1 MRGELLSAGGLLLGV
16 GVIAA
21 AQVAGGGDLR
31 TLAQPVALFVVFG
44 GTAAA
49 LVVSFPWRSL
59 RHAVLAAFRVF
70 RHPPA
75 PPDVL
80 VPTFLRF
87 AQKARRDGL
96 MALESEI
103 DVTSDGF
110 LARALS
116 VTVSGL
122 PPDLVRQTLEID
134 SRSSADRDEEMAEV
148 FDAAAGYAPTLGI
161 VGAVIG
167 LMGVMG
173 HLSSAGGVGSGIAAA
188 FVATIYGVGAA
199 NLIFLPLATRL
210 RVRAR
215 VEALRREL
223 MIDGILALH
232 DRLHPSLLEDR
243 LTGFLRP
250 STALGPGRAPEQ
262 KQATAA

>member
-1 MRGELLSAGGLLLGV
+1 MRGELLSAGGLLIGV

-21 AQVAGGGDLR
+21 AQVAAGGDLG

-49 LVVSFPWRSL
+49 LAVSFPWRSL
-59 RHAVLAAFRVF
+59 RHAVVAAFRAF
-70 RHPPA
+70 RNPPA
-75 PPDVL
+75 PPDAL
-80 VPTFLRF
+80 VPTLLRF

-96 MALESEI
+96 MALEPEI
-103 DVTSDGF
+103 DVASDGF

-134 SRSSADRDEEMAEV
+134 SRSSSDRDEELAEV

-167 LMGVMG
+167 LMSVMRQ
-173 HLSSAGGVGSGIAAA
+173 LSSADVGGGIAAA

-232 DRLHPSLLEDR
+232 ERLHPSLLEER
-243 LTGFLRP
+243 LTGFIRP
-250 STALGPGRAPEQ
+250 SVPLGPARVSDH
-262 KQATAA
+262 KQADAA

>member
-1 MRGELLSAGGLLLGV
+1 MRGELFSAGGLLLGV

-21 AQVAGGGDLR
+21 AQVAGGGELG

-59 RHAVLAAFRVF
+59 RHAASAAFRVF
-70 RHPPA
+70 RNPPA
-75 PPDVL
+75 PPDAL

-96 MALESEI
+96 MALEAEI
-103 DVTSDGF
+103 DATSDGF

-134 SRSSADRDEEMAEV
+134 SRSSSDRDEEMAEV

-173 HLSSAGGVGSGIAAA
+173 HLSSARGVGSGIAAA

-243 LTGFLRP
+243 LTGFLR
-250 STALGPGRAPEQ
+250 RAPEQ
-262 KQATAA
+262 KQANAA

>member
-1 MRGELLSAGGLLLGV
+1 MRARGELLSAGGLLIGI

-21 AQVAGGGDLR
+21 AQMASGGDLR
-31 TLAQPVALFVVFG
+31 MLAQPTALFVVFG
-44 GTAAA
+44 GTTAA
-49 LVVSFPWRSL
+49 LIVSFPWRSI
-59 RHAVLAAFRVF
+59 RFALAAAVRVF
-70 RHPPA
+70 THPPLA
-75 PPDVL
+75 PEAL

-87 AQKARRDGL
+87 AQKSRREGM

-103 DVTSDGF
+103 ESTQDGF

-116 VTVSGL
+116 LAVSGL
-122 PPDLVRQTLEID
+122 QTDLVRQTLEID
-134 SRSSADRDEEMAEV
+134 SRTTSDRDEESAEI

-167 LMGVMG
+167 LMSVMR
-173 HLSSAGGVGSGIAAA
+173 HLSSSGGVGVGIAAA

-232 DRLHPSLLEDR
+232 NKLHPSLLEDR
-243 LTGFLRP
+243 LTGYLRR
-250 STALGPGRAPEQ
+250 TPEDQ
-262 KQATAA
+262 KQANAA

>member
-1 MRGELLSAGGLLLGV
+1 MRGELASAGGLLLGV

-21 AQVAGGGDLR
+21 AQVAGGGDLK
-31 TLAQPVALFVVFG
+31 TLVQPVAMFVVFG

-59 RHAVLAAFRVF
+59 RHAVSAAVRAFW
-70 RHPPA
+70 HPPA

-134 SRSSADRDEEMAEV
+134 SRSSGDRDEEMAEV

-167 LMGVMG
+167 LMGVMQ
-173 HLSSAGGVGSGIAAA
+173 HLSSAGGVGAGIAAA

-199 NLIFLPLATRL
+199 NLIFLPLAMRL

-243 LTGFLRP
+243 LTGFLR
-250 STALGPGRAPEQ
+250 RAPEQ
-262 KQATAA
+262 KPANAA